1 MKIELTQEQIR
12 DVLKALYTEKLEII
26 ERKQLRGSIAQND
39 DAEYVRN
46 QNLRVLFETAKR
58 GY

>member
-46 QNLRVLFETAKR
+46 QNLRVLFETAQR